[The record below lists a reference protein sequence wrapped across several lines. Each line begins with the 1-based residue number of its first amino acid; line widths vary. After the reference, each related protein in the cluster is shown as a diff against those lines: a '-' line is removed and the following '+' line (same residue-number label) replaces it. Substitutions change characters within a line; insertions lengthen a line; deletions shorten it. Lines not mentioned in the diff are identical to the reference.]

1 VIGHPDGSEDI
12 VQQALAIAIEKDESF
27 QSEGQFVNWLAGVVR
42 NCALNQRRKKSRRRT
57 RSADPELMSI
67 IEGAAK
73 PLTSSQLSDAPADML
88 AESQMVFDDQVL
100 SALQQLSAEA
110 RACLL
115 LRTVEQLSYRD
126 ISKLMHIPEG
136 TAMSHVHRSRL
147 KLRQLLADRETDAGP
162 YSKGPDNA

>member
-1 VIGHPDGSEDI
+1 
-12 VQQALAIAIEKDESF
+12 
-27 QSEGQFVNWLAGVVR
+27 
-42 NCALNQRRKKSRRRT
+42 
-57 RSADPELMSI
+57 MSI